1 MRVQV
6 DIYSATPAPPADD
19 PLSDYYVLLHDF
31 DTDVWAHRPRPLW
44 SRDDGLLDDHG
55 YPEMVPF
62 TERKG
67 MPLSKVIQWFWFDLC
82 VLSQY
87 GTVFGTAEWN
97 RLSKE
102 QQRKIA
108 SEWGTFTDSKRFA
121 TNHAGTDVNANHIAE
136 RILGQPLKSGTARQL
151 EVACGGNMIKAMSH
165 TPVLRLAANE
175 NGDKEQVEC
184 IESEVWNGIHPAPN
198 ALTFNWLTHPH
209 LVHRATIAT
218 PFGYDRQPSKTGPW
232 RVDPFSFFGEAGSPY
247 ALYFSSPN
255 YVPLHRVRRLKA
267 SEVAAVARSSYH
279 P

>member
-1 MRVQV
+1 MTITITV
-6 DIYSATPAPPADD
+6 SMETPAPPVDD
-19 PLSDYYVLLHDF
+19 PLTDYYVLLHDF
-31 DTDVWAHRPRPLW
+31 ETEVWDYRPRSLFSP
-44 SRDDGLLDDHG
+44 DDGLLDKMG

-67 MPLSKVIQWFWFDLC
+67 MPLTAVIQWFWFDLC

-87 GTVFGTAEWN
+87 GTVFGTVEWN

-121 TNHAGTDVNANHIAE
+121 TNHAGTDENANHIAE
-136 RILGQPLKSGTARQL
+136 RILGQPLKSGTAKQL
-151 EVACGGNMIKAMSH
+151 EVACGGNVVKAVSH
-165 TPVLRLAANE
+165 TPVNRY
-175 NGDKEQVEC
+175 GEQC
-184 IESEVWNGIHPAPN
+184 IQIEVWDGINPAPN
-198 ALTFNWLTHPH
+198 ALTFNWKTHPH
-209 LVHRATIAT
+209 LVHWATNVT

-232 RVDPFSFFGEAGSPY
+232 RVDPFWFYGGAGSPY

-255 YVPLHRVRRLKA
+255 YVPLNRVRRLHA
-267 SEVAAVARSSYH
+267 SELYPRPYS

>member
-1 MRVQV
+1 MSIRITVAPG
-6 DIYSATPAPPADD
+6 ATPLDD
-19 PLSDYYVLLHDF
+19 PLTDYYVLRHDF
-31 DTDVWAHRPRPLW
+31 ETDVWQHRPRPLW
-44 SRDDGLLDDHG
+44 SHDDGLLDKMG

-67 MPLSKVIQWFWFDLC
+67 MPLTKVIQWFWFDLC

-97 RLSKE
+97 RLSRE

-108 SEWGTFTDSKRFA
+108 SEWSTFSDSKRFA

-136 RILGQPLKSGTARQL
+136 RILGQPLKSGTAKQQ
-151 EVACGGNMIKAMSH
+151 EVACGGNVVKAASH
-165 TPVLRLAANE
+165 TPVNRYGE
-175 NGDKEQVEC
+175 PC
-184 IESEVWNGIHPAPN
+184 IEIEVWNGIQPAPD
-198 ALTFNWLTHPH
+198 ALTFNWKTYPH

-218 PFGYDRQPSKTGPW
+218 PFGYDRQVSQTGPW
-232 RVDPFSFFGEAGSPY
+232 RVDPFAFFGGAGSPY

-255 YVPLHRVRRLKA
+255 YVALNRVRRLRQ
-267 SEVAAVARSSYH
+267 SELFPRAYV

>member
-1 MRVQV
+1 MIDLEYFVVEEKKFVLQ
-6 DIYSATPAPPADD
+6 DD
-19 PLSDYYVLLHDF
+19 TLSDFYVLLHDF
-31 DTDVWAHRPRPLW
+31 QTPAWNFRPRSLF
-44 SRDDGLLDDHG
+44 SHDDGLLDKSG

-67 MPLSKVIQWFWFDLC
+67 MPLTKEIQWFWFNLC

-87 GTVFGTAEWN
+87 GTIFGTAEWN

-121 TNHAGTDVNANHIAE
+121 TNNAGTDVNANYIAE

-151 EVACGGNMIKAMSH
+151 EVACGGNIVKARSH
-165 TPVLRLAANE
+165 TPVTRY
-175 NGDKEQVEC
+175 GQQC
-184 IESEVWNGIHPAPN
+184 IEIEIWDGRNPAPN
-198 ALTFNWLTHPH
+198 ALTFNWITHPH
-209 LVHRATIAT
+209 LVHRATIST
-218 PFGYDRQPSKTGPW
+218 PFGYNRQPSQTGPW
-232 RVDPFSFFGEAGSPY
+232 RVDPFSFFDGAGSPY

-255 YVPLHRVRRLKA
+255 YVPLDRVRRLRA
-267 SEVAAVARSSYH
+267 SELKRRPYY